1 MFRGINTMKKLMIG
15 LGLVIVILAGG
26 LFYLGQNAPKIIQ
39 AVIEDQGSTVTQVSV
54 NVADVDLSIADL
66 KAGVRGLVVGN
77 PAGFSTD
84 HAISLAEISVQ
95 ISPDSSADLIVVDEI
110 VISAPEIT
118 YEIGSKGSN
127 IDAIQSNVEEFIGPD
142 TDAAAGPQVVI
153 NNLYIRDGEINVSAP
168 FMGGKTLTTGL
179 PEIHLT
185 DIGKETDGASPAE
198 VADQI
203 ISSITKYA
211 SSAAGSIDLSSLGLA
226 DISGQAVQDAVEDIG
241 VTIGD
246 DVGDEATD
254 AIEEASGALKN
265 LFNKK

>member
-1 MFRGINTMKKLMIG
+1 MKKLMIG
-15 LGLVIVILAGG
+15 LGLVIVIVAGG
-26 LFYLGQNAPKIIQ
+26 LFYLGQNAPRIIQ

-54 NVADVDLSIADL
+54 NVAGVDLSVADL
-66 KAGVRGLVVGN
+66 KAGIRGLVVGN
-77 PAGFSTD
+77 PVGFSTD

-95 ISPDSSADLIVVDEI
+95 ISQDWSTDLIVVDEI

-127 IDAIQSNVEEFIGPD
+127 IDAIQSNVDEFTGPD
-142 TDAAAGPQVVI
+142 TDDDTGPQVVI

-168 FMGGKTLTTGL
+168 FMGGKTLTTRL

-203 ISSITKYA
+203 ISSIIKYA
-211 SSAAGSIDLSSLGLA
+211 SSEAGSIDLSSLGLA
-226 DISGQAVQDAVEDIG
+226 DISGQAVQDAAENIG
-241 VTIGD
+241 AAIGNN
-246 DVGDEATD
+246 VGKEAKEAIKD
-254 AIEEASGALKN
+254 AGGALKG